1 MIADLRTVIETAACY
16 FEGHWDGEKSSRR
29 SLRRY
34 DQTLSPPNCLMYI
47 SFHAR
52 AVSGLILGEIPDS
65 SWEGIRTR
73 VIYVSLRD
81 TFYVFVSCGDRIL
94 IAEIPVCRIAHR
106 EVNLGAYLRVG
117 SNGQT

>member
-16 FEGHWDGEKSSRR
+16 FEGHRDGENSSRR
-29 SLRRY
+29 SSRRY

-47 SFHAR
+47 SLNAR
-52 AVSGLILGEIPDS
+52 AVSRLILGEIPDS

-106 EVNLGAYLRVG
+106 EVNLGVYLRVG
-117 SNGQT
+117 SNGRT